1 MWQGLFLLGFE
12 SLRAGQLSP
21 YENSLPSIALG
32 RNRGRIRYFGHASRS
47 PSTLAWQSAYILT
60 VSVAQAS
67 TSRPVTPVSRSRP
80 GQLESKFAGIGIAGD
95 LGVEDAQAVSIKTRL
110 QVHRAFNDLFQS
122 DRDGAV
128 FGSIG

>member
-1 MWQGLFLLGFE
+1 MRPSARFVFRNSSQSSARQPNDCAGLIFFAEQLLT
-12 SLRAGQLSP
+12 
-21 YENSLPSIALG
+21 
-32 RNRGRIRYFGHASRS
+32 YFGHASRS

-95 LGVEDAQAVSIKTRL
+95 LGVEDAQPI
-110 QVHRAFNDLFQS
+110 
-122 DRDGAV
+122 
-128 FGSIG
+128 